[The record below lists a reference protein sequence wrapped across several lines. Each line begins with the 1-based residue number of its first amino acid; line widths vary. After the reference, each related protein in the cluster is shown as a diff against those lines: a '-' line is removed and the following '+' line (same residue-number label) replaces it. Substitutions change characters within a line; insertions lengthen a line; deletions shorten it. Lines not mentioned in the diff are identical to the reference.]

1 MKEEVKVMLNKDL
14 SISQRKDLQEVKECQ
29 KAKLKMITVII
40 INIINVEIVNQSY
53 QLLLNHGLNQKE

>member
-14 SISQRKDLQEVKECQ
+14 SILPRKDLLEVKECQ

-40 INIINVEIVNQSY
+40 INLIIIIMNRSY
-53 QLLLNHGLNQKE
+53 QLLLNHGLNLKE